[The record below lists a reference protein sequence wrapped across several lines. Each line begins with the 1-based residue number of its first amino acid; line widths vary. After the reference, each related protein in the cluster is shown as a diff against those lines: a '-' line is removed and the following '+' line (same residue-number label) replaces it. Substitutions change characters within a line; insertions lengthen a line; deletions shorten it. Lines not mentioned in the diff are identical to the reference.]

1 MLAHS
6 PPFPLIVDYDQSF
19 QHVSAEDEEGIIL
32 ALGQR
37 NRVRCIYL
45 LLNVA
50 LLSKLISAIDDEFP
64 ALIFLRLATLSR
76 HDTRMALP
84 PTFEA
89 PHLRYL
95 ILTHF
100 SSPIGCPFLSAAI
113 SLVKISLVWIHPSTY
128 PHPNDFLQHLSL
140 LPLLEELHI
149 SFRSAVP
156 SRDIERQLLHTP
168 IITHVTH
175 PNLRIFNF
183 GGVSSFLEA
192 VLAHMAAP
200 LLETFEMQF
209 FNQLSFS
216 IPHLQNFMM
225 TAENLRFSRA
235 EFIFHHEAVAMFAYA
250 RLGSGSN
257 NFGFSVPC
265 RHLDWQVS
273 SMTQI
278 SKDLNQLFSEV
289 VDLTLDYREHTLSPE
304 WHNQADRTQW
314 RELLGSFRNVKIL
327 RVHNGL
333 VGDLS
338 RSLQSDGE
346 PPPSLKVLP
355 ELKELVCP
363 VGCVGDKTFAPL
375 IHEREVAGQPV
386 SLIGNAFPIGRTRYA
401 LYSSSGAIHIE
412 PDPDPLPS
420 PNLPDAWRG

>member
-6 PPFPLIVDYDQSF
+6 PPFPLIIGYDESF
-19 QHVSAEDEEGIIL
+19 QHVSVEDEEGIIL

-45 LLNVA
+45 SLNIA

-89 PHLRYL
+89 PHLRYFA
-95 ILTHF
+95 LTHF
-100 SSPIGCPFLSAAI
+100 ASPIGHSFLSTAVGLVML
-113 SLVKISLVWIHPSTY
+113 SLDWIHPSTY

-140 LPLLEELHI
+140 LPQLEELDMR
-149 SFRSAVP
+149 FRSAVP
-156 SRDIERQLLHTP
+156 NSDIEMQLLHTP
-168 IITHVTH
+168 VITHVTH
-175 PNLRIFNF
+175 PNLRVFEF
-183 GGVSSFLEA
+183 MGVSGFLEA

-200 LLETFEMQF
+200 LLETFRVQF

-216 IPHLQNFMM
+216 VTHLQIFMM
-225 TAENLRFSRA
+225 SAENLRFSRA
-235 EFIFHHEAVAMFAYA
+235 RIIFHHEAVAMFAFPHVEPEW
-250 RLGSGSN
+250 N
-257 NFGFSVPC
+257 NFSFSVPC

-273 SMTQI
+273 SVTKI
-278 SKDLNQLFSEV
+278 SKDLNQSFSEV
-289 VDLTLDYREHTLSPE
+289 VDLTLDYREHSLSPE
-304 WHNQADRTQW
+304 WHNQADHTQW

-327 RVHNGL
+327 RVHYGL

-338 RSLQSDGE
+338 RSLRSDGE
-346 PPPSLKVLP
+346 SSPSLEVLP

-363 VGCVGDKTFAPL
+363 VRCVGDKTFA
-375 IHEREVAGQPV
+375 
-386 SLIGNAFPIGRTRYA
+386 SPISRPGYRF
-401 LYSSSGAIHIE
+401 YSSNGIIDIG
-412 PDPDPLPS
+412 PDTDPLP
-420 PNLPDAWRG
+420 